1 MVHYTV
7 DGNSVRPV
15 RVTQENADKVLDQKA
30 KAMTKIAG
38 VMNVLN
44 ELDEEVLDNIFE
56 TVAGKKT
63 TSKKS
68 KGAKGEQF
76 DPFGNSNKKKNLSS
90 TSDMLSNA
98 AKEKIL
104 RAFAE
109 NAVNVPA
116 IAREQEV
123 TLEKFKFW
131 NEVNVDKNLFFTVYN
146 NSWMFK
152 DRIDTIYGLC
162 DDEDYLVENY
172 IKNLTI

>member
-7 DGNSVRPV
+7 NGNSVRPV
-15 RVTQENADKVLDQKA
+15 RVTHENADKVLDQKA

-38 VMNVLN
+38 FMNVLN
-44 ELDEEVLDNIFE
+44 ELDEEVLDDIFE

-76 DPFGNSNKKKNLSS
+76 DPFGNVNKKKKGTS
-90 TSDMLSNA
+90 TSEMLSKA

-116 IAREQEV
+116 IAREQDV
-123 TLEKFKFW
+123 TLEEFEFW
-131 NEVNVDKNLFFTVYN
+131 DEVSVDKNLFFTVYN
-146 NSWMFK
+146 TSWMFK